1 MVPITDIE
9 ELPLELTS
17 VRDSAVHST
26 DQGNMEDIGL
36 VSDDTRMMVNVAEYN
51 ELVNRLKGA
60 EQRLALAEDALQT
73 SASDIVRMR

>member
-1 MVPITDIE
+1 MVLITDIE
-9 ELPLELTS
+9 ELPVELTS

-26 DQGNMEDIGL
+26 NQGSVENIGP
-36 VSDDTRMMVNVAEYN
+36 VNDDTHMTVNVAEYN

-73 SASDIVRMR
+73 SASDIVKMR

>member
-1 MVPITDIE
+1 
-9 ELPLELTS
+9 
-17 VRDSAVHST
+17 
-26 DQGNMEDIGL
+26 MEDIGL